1 MKRQKILLLR
11 ETINLVVATATV
23 AKSTESLVK
32 NVVVVAISKKE
43 TIIMKVVSRKV
54 LSAKVIVKVIVMVE
68 TEALSRIRTH
78 GSGSF
83 TTLNALSMSV

>member
-1 MKRQKILLLR
+1 
-11 ETINLVVATATV
+11 
-23 AKSTESLVK
+23 VK
-32 NVVVVAISKKE
+32 EIVKE
-43 TIIMKVVSRKV
+43 
-54 LSAKVIVKVIVMVE
+54 IVKVIVMVE

>member
-11 ETINLVVATATV
+11 ETINLVVATATA

-54 LSAKVIVKVIVMVE
+54 
-68 TEALSRIRTH
+68 
-78 GSGSF
+78 
-83 TTLNALSMSV
+83 